1 MIKDIYSKKRL
12 VSSWF
17 NLLQQTI
24 CYEFEKIEHD
34 LGKNTGQKPKYF
46 EKNTWKK
53 SKMKN
58 EGGGS
63 YAIIKNGLV
72 FDSAGVNFS
81 EVSGKFHKKFRSQ
94 ILGAKKNP
102 NYWASGISI
111 VAHMKNP
118 IIPAIHF
125 NTRFIVTSQNW
136 FGGGMDATPSINCL
150 LYTSDAAD
158 E

>member
-12 VSSWF
+12 TSSWF

-34 LGKNTGQKPKYF
+34 LGKKTGQKPKYF

-81 EVSGKFHKKFRSQ
+81 EVSGKFHKKFKSKFMYKPRH
-94 ILGAKKNP
+94 LA
-102 NYWASGISI
+102 
-111 VAHMKNP
+111 
-118 IIPAIHF
+118 
-125 NTRFIVTSQNW
+125 
-136 FGGGMDATPSINCL
+136 
-150 LYTSDAAD
+150 
-158 E
+158 

>member
-1 MIKDIYSKKRL
+1 MIQDIYSKKRL
-12 VSSWF
+12 ASSWF

-34 LGKNTGQKPKYF
+34 LGKKTGQKPEYF
-46 EKNTWKK
+46 KKNTWKK
-53 SKMKN
+53 SKIKN

-72 FDSAGVNFS
+72 FDSVGVNFS

-94 ILGAKKNP
+94 VLGTKKNP

-118 IIPAIHF
+118 QIPAMHF

-136 FGGGMDATPSINCL
+136 FGGGMDVRPPLKIKKRQNSFTRK
-150 LYTSDAAD
+150 
-158 E
+158 